1 MSPSRCSTCIHLCT
15 SMSQADVNLG
25 ATAALEQ
32 SLLAVKL
39 DDSIERISV
48 SSAGKSKSHASLEH
62 RTDIVRAVPSAAS
75 PSSSAS
81 VAAFG
86 PGRNASARS
95 SPTSTRY
102 QNIIDSPN
110 WRKSA
115 SFVRQSA
122 VANDDPFV
130 SDMAASQPSTLGKH
144 GTSLAMQQHVTN
156 WSSRRSNL
164 PSSRR

>member
-1 MSPSRCSTCIHLCT
+1 MG
-15 SMSQADVNLG
+15 QADAILG

-48 SSAGKSKSHASLEH
+48 SSAGKPTSLVSSEH
-62 RTDIVRAVPSAAS
+62 RTDIIRALPSTVS
-75 PSSSAS
+75 PSSSAGA
-81 VAAFG
+81 AAFG

-122 VANDDPFV
+122 AANDDPFV
-130 SDMAASQPSTLGKH
+130 SDMAASQPSTLGEH
-144 GTSLAMQQHVTN
+144 RN
-156 WSSRRSNL
+156 IFSSAATCN
-164 PSSRR
+164 